1 MRSYSWTF
9 FDLKRAFEVINID
22 LLLLKLYRCGVRG
35 NGHSW
40 LREFLTGRTQRVV
53 LRRDGMEYSS
63 ELKEVSSG
71 VPQGSLLG
79 PLLFIIFINDI
90 VSKWLGDSYI
100 SLFADDTIVAC
111 SGNNFE
117 DISKSANNAV
127 LNMQN
132 CCH

>member
-1 MRSYSWTF
+1 
-9 FDLKRAFEVINID
+9 
-22 LLLLKLYRCGVRG
+22 
-35 NGHSW
+35 
-40 LREFLTGRTQRVV
+40 
-53 LRRDGMEYSS
+53 MEYSS

-90 VSKWLGDSYI
+90 ASDGLGDSYI

-127 LNMQN
+127 LNMQDY
-132 CCH
+132 CHKNILKQEKTKMVVKKFKYHHYTT

>member
-1 MRSYSWTF
+1 M
-9 FDLKRAFEVINID
+9 K
-22 LLLLKLYRCGVRG
+22 
-35 NGHSW
+35 
-40 LREFLTGRTQRVV
+40 
-53 LRRDGMEYSS
+53 YSS
-63 ELKEVSSG
+63 ELKEVSSD

-117 DISKSANNAV
+117 DIVKSANNAV
-127 LNMQN
+127 LNMQDYCN
-132 CCH
+132 KNSLILNQ